1 MKVCLSTKLEINKPK
16 KVKVIPDRE
25 AEWLKDRMYE
35 KEMQEQGIKQL
46 ISHYSKIKMEVE
58 QFI

>member
-1 MKVCLSTKLEINKPK
+1 MKVCPTTKLEINKPK
-16 KVKVIPDRE
+16 KVKIIPYRE

-35 KEMQEQGIKQL
+35 KEMQEQELKQL

-58 QFI
+58 QII